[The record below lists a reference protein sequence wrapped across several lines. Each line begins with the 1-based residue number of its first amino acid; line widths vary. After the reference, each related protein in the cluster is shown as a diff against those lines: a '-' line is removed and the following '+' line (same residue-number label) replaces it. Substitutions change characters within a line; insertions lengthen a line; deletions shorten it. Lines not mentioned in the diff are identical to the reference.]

1 MNKMADTD
9 DMVLVR
15 VKSASHPSCEDVEFT
30 CDPKLTSVRQV
41 KEKIRTLYSFHPVS
55 IIHECSVLIISPNRY
70 MHILHFREL

>member
-1 MNKMADTD
+1 MTKMAETD

-55 IIHECSVLIISPNRY
+55 IICKSKYYVDQFSESI
-70 MHILHFREL
+70 